1 MNRRRLLAALIGL
14 AALCSV
20 IVSQG
25 SVAAPKVSK
34 ALPPI
39 PASVTISGM
48 PGNGLVPF
56 PSLTLTTAQL
66 AALPQTTITVP
77 INGVATTEKGPL
89 VSALLT
95 QAGFAPIAAC
105 TNDVLRY
112 WTEVSSL
119 NGSAVEIA

>member
-1 MNRRRLLAALIGL
+1 MKHRAVLAAVIG
-14 AALCSV
+14 AVAISSVALV
-20 IVSQG
+20 QG
-25 SVAAPKVSK
+25 SGAASRASR
-34 ALPPI
+34 ALPQT
-39 PASVTISGM
+39 PALVTISGM

-77 INGVATTEKGPL
+77 IDGTPTTEKGPL

-105 TNDVLRY
+105 TN
-112 WTEVSSL
+112 
-119 NGSAVEIA
+119 